1 MLNVPYSSQERPPFV
16 RFEEQENGVNHEAS
30 QAAGRPVPKFT
41 IMACI
46 TSFGSKD
53 CFVKPAED
61 WIFGIRQKAI
71 KGEFNPE
78 WVKRFELQFEEFK
91 KGHELPRE
99 GTALQTCPLY
109 TKDQVARAR
118 AIDVTTV
125 EDLAQVPD
133 SGINMLGL
141 DGRHMRDSA
150 RAWIA
155 EAKDKGIVSL
165 ELADANL
172 KISEQA
178 ERIKSLE
185 ARLGELESK
194 GKSKA
199 A

>member
-1 MLNVPYSSQERPPFV
+1 VLNVPYSSQERPPFV
-16 RFEEQENGVNHEAS
+16 RFEEQENGTNSEAS
-30 QAAGRPVPKFT
+30 QLAGRPVPKFT

-53 CFVKPAED
+53 CFVKPATE
-61 WIFGIRQKAI
+61 WLAGIRQKAV
-71 KGEFNPE
+71 KGEFNPD
-78 WVKRFELQFEEFK
+78 WVKRFELQYEEYL

-99 GTALQTCPLY
+99 GTPLQTCPLY

-125 EDLAQVPD
+125 EDLCQVPD
-133 SGINMLGL
+133 SGLPMLGL

-150 RAWIA
+150 RAWVA
-155 EAKDKGIVSL
+155 EAKDKGIVAL

-172 KISEQA
+172 KISELQTA
-178 ERIKSLE
+178 LDNMTKRLNELE
-185 ARLGELESK
+185 AK
-194 GKSKA
+194 KSKA